1 MKARAD
7 TIVTRVRESEL
18 FPRIRDLEQ
27 KMVEEEGKYLKLKEK
42 KKKKRK
48 EASTALRPK
57 TLPPI
62 INKVPKAEKEQSYFS
77 KFVVNKDPS
86 NSKYMPFDEVYYP
99 NIFNEDARSAPPH
112 SIDMLWML
120 GFQHL
125 KNEGRPKWDNNY
137 ITIFHKFIWDRSVVK

>member
-1 MKARAD
+1 MKTRAD
-7 TIVTRVRESEL
+7 TIITRVRESEL
-18 FPRIRDLEQ
+18 FPRIRDAEKL
-27 KMVEEEGKYLKLKEK
+27 MEEEQQKFLKRKEK

-48 EASTALRPK
+48 ETSSSLRPK
-57 TLPPI
+57 NLPPI
-62 INKVPKAEKEQSYFS
+62 IQNKPAVNEESTYFT

-99 NIFNEDARSAPPH
+99 NIFNEDARNAPPH

-125 KNEGRPKWDNNY
+125 KNEGRP
-137 ITIFHKFIWDRSVVK
+137 T